1 MFYFNRSAIF
11 SFMSYYSTLT
21 VYCGLIIAASMFGGW
36 LPSRLRLTHTRM
48 QVVLSFV
55 GGLMLGVGLLHML
68 PHGIAKAG
76 SVDLVIGWTM
86 FGLLL
91 MFFLIRTFHFHQH
104 DAPEA
109 DDPQVAGEPITDEHG
124 DSHHHPSHRFSWTG
138 VAIGLALH
146 TLIDGIA
153 LGAAVVAEAAHAE
166 AGGLFGLGVF
176 LAILLHKPLDAL
188 SITSL
193 MVAGGCS
200 PRARQMVNV
209 VFALMCP
216 AGVVLLIT
224 GVNQIATNPDVYV
237 GCALGFSAGVF
248 LCISLADLLPEVQF
262 HTHDRLKLSVALILG
277 VVLAYGI
284 HFVESPHMHGA
295 GEEIGEHAER

>member
-1 MFYFNRSAIF
+1 
-11 SFMSYYSTLT
+11 MSPYSTLI
-21 VYCGLIIAASMFGGW
+21 VYCGLILAASMFGGW

-55 GGLMLGVGLLHML
+55 GGLMLGVGLLHLL

-76 SVDLVIGWTM
+76 SVDLVIGWAM

-109 DDPQVAGEPITDEHG
+109 ADPQAADEHAHT
-124 DSHHHPSHRFSWTG
+124 HHHPSHRFSWTG

-166 AGGLFGLGVF
+166 AGGLYGLGVF
-176 LAILLHKPLDAL
+176 LAIVLHKPLDAL

-193 MVAGGCS
+193 MVAGGWS

-209 VFALMCP
+209 AFALMCP
-216 AGVVLLIT
+216 AGVVLIVT
-224 GVNQIATNPDVYV
+224 GLNQIAGNPDVYV

-262 HTHDRLKLSVALILG
+262 HTHDRLKLSFALILG
-277 VVLAYGI
+277 VVLAWGLGL
-284 HFVESPHMHGA
+284 VESSHMHGP
-295 GEEIGEHAER
+295 GEEMTEHVHHGQ

>member
-1 MFYFNRSAIF
+1 
-11 SFMSYYSTLT
+11 MSLHSTLI
-21 VYCGLIIAASMFGGW
+21 VYCGLIVAASMFGGW
-36 LPSRLRLTHTRM
+36 LPSRMRLTHTRM
-48 QVVLSFV
+48 QVMLSFV
-55 GGLMLGVGLLHML
+55 GGLMLGVGLLHLL

-76 SVDLVIGWTM
+76 SVDLVIGWAM

-91 MFFLIRTFHFHQH
+91 MFFLIRAFHFHQH

-109 DDPQVAGEPITDEHG
+109 ADPQAADEQAHT
-124 DSHHHPSHRFSWTG
+124 HHLSWAG

-166 AGGLFGLGVF
+166 AGELYGLGVF
-176 LAILLHKPLDAL
+176 LAIVLHKPLDAL

-193 MVAGGCS
+193 MVAGGWL
-200 PRARQMVNV
+200 PRARQVVNV
-209 VFALMCP
+209 AFALMCP
-216 AGVVLLIT
+216 AGVVLLVT
-224 GVNQIATNPDVYV
+224 GLNQIAGNPDVYV

-262 HTHDRLKLSVALILG
+262 HTHDRFKLSLALILG
-277 VVLAYGI
+277 VALAYGLG
-284 HFVESPHMHGA
+284 FVESAHMHGT
-295 GEEIGEHAER
+295 GEEMGQHADEFF

>member
-1 MFYFNRSAIF
+1 
-11 SFMSYYSTLT
+11 MSPYSTLI
-21 VYCGLIIAASMFGGW
+21 VYCGLILAASMFGGW

-55 GGLMLGVGLLHML
+55 GGLMLGVGLLHLL

-76 SVDLVIGWTM
+76 SVDLVIGWAM

-109 DDPQVAGEPITDEHG
+109 ADPQAADEHAHT
-124 DSHHHPSHRFSWTG
+124 HHHPSHRFSWTG

-166 AGGLFGLGVF
+166 AGGLYGLGVF
-176 LAILLHKPLDAL
+176 LAIVLHKPLDAL

-193 MVAGGCS
+193 MVAGGWS

-209 VFALMCP
+209 AFALMCP
-216 AGVVLLIT
+216 AGVLLIIT
-224 GVNQIATNPDVYV
+224 GLSQITANPDVYV

-262 HTHDRLKLSVALILG
+262 HTHDRLKLSFALILG
-277 VVLAYGI
+277 VVLAWGLGL
-284 HFVESPHMHGA
+284 VESSHMHGP
-295 GEEIGEHAER
+295 GEEMTEHVHHGQ